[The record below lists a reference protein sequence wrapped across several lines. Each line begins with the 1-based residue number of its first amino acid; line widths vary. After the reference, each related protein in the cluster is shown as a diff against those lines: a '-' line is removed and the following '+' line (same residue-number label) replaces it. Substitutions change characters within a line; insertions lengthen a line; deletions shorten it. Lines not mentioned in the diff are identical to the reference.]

1 MSESI
6 KKKLQILMKLVKEFV
21 LPKSKQRSVN
31 YTEIFSVNAFCCN
44 DGPYT
49 MEHWNSALKEVGK
62 ACKEQ
67 ILKNKLVFE
76 RETLLQEE
84 NFG

>member
-6 KKKLQILMKLVKEFV
+6 KKKLQILTKVV
-21 LPKSKQRSVN
+21 LCCPKANKRSVN

-49 MEHWNSALKEVGK
+49 MEHLNSSLKEVGK

-76 RETLLQEE
+76 REKLMQEE